1 MVPSFSIRASRFCTV
16 PRATRRDLAKE
27 ATDNRALSRNSES
40 SWRSVESM
48 GAPSAANVDILRGN
62 LNFVQIFSIDC
73 LFDQYPT
80 LIDQLPGYSLAYPS
94 PETSSLAQGGNHG
107 ELHWN
112 CAPAG
117 IGVAPRARA
126 VHRRTGRRDRGRL
139 SALER
144 VR

>member
-48 GAPSAANVDILRGN
+48 GASSAANVDILRGN
-62 LNFVQIFSIDC
+62 FGFVQIVSIDC

-80 LIDQLPGYSLAYPS
+80 LIDQHPGYSLAYPS
-94 PETSSLAQGGNHG
+94 PETSPLAQGGNHG
-107 ELHWN
+107 ELQCN
-112 CAPAG
+112 CALPAV
-117 IGVAPRARA
+117 GVAREACS
-126 VHRRTGRRDRGRL
+126 VHRLSGRRDHK
-139 SALER
+139 
-144 VR
+144 